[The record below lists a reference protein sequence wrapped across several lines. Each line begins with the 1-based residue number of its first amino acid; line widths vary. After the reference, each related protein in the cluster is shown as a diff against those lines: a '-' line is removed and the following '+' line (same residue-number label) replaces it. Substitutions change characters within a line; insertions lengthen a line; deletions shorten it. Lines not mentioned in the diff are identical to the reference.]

1 MSEGYGWAISETGS
15 PLAGMAHG
23 NSGFLMA
30 YANLYSV
37 SANRKY
43 LDKIRLL
50 LEYEDSLFVP
60 EVGNWMD
67 LRCGD
72 KPGYMNAWCH
82 GAPGI
87 LLSRLQLLKCIP
99 ENEEKMLRTVHVDV
113 ARAAKCLFETE
124 TDEKLCL
131 CHGMVENLLIMKK
144 YLEEY
149 GQDQPGY
156 IEDKM
161 KQQYKNLL
169 IKFLCCFRQK
179 RLSAREYAAPGF
191 MNGISGMG
199 IALMEINKSISVDA
213 DNI

>member
-1 MSEGYGWAISETGS
+1 
-15 PLAGMAHG
+15 
-23 NSGFLMA
+23 
-30 YANLYSV
+30 
-37 SANRKY
+37 
-43 LDKIRLL
+43 
-50 LEYEDSLFVP
+50 
-60 EVGNWMD
+60 
-67 LRCGD
+67 
-72 KPGYMNAWCH
+72 
-82 GAPGI
+82 
-87 LLSRLQLLKCIP
+87 
-99 ENEEKMLRTVHVDV
+99 MLRTVHVDV

-131 CHGMVENLLIMKK
+131 CHGMVGNLLIMKK

-191 MNGISGMG
+191 MNGISRMG
-199 IALMEINKSISVDA
+199 LALMEIKKSISVDA

>member
-87 LLSRLQLLKCIP
+87 LLSRLQLLNLNPDRYLYGRMNIYQFVYYDEILKECGHVFNL
-99 ENEEKMLRTVHVDV
+99 ELNHKYRTQEQM
-113 ARAAKCLFETE
+113 RR
-124 TDEKLCL
+124 
-131 CHGMVENLLIMKK
+131 LLK
-144 YLEEY
+144 Y
-149 GQDQPGY
+149 
-156 IEDKM
+156 
-161 KQQYKNLL
+161 
-169 IKFLCCFRQK
+169 
-179 RLSAREYAAPGF
+179 
-191 MNGISGMG
+191 
-199 IALMEINKSISVDA
+199 
-213 DNI
+213 